1 MKAANILLTHFS
13 ARYPTMPPSG
23 VPAPLDQDGTTKEA
37 TLGLAFDNTNIAIRD
52 MWKMNFYL
60 RAIEQSFK
68 DPTEEADDDEIP
80 HVEMDIH

>member
-23 VPAPLDQDGTTKEA
+23 VSITPDQDAMTEQA
-37 TLGLAFDNTNIAIRD
+37 TLGLAFDSTDITIRD
-52 MWKMNFYL
+52 MWKMNLYL

-68 DPTEEADDDEIP
+68 DPTEEGYEEKVP
-80 HVEMDIH
+80 HMEMLIH